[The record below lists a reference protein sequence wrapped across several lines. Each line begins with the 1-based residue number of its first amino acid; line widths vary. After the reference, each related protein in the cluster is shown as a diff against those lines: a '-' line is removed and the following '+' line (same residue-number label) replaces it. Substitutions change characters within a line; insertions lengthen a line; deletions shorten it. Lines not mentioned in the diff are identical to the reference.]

1 MPADSRGQGLCDCF
15 RALCARIGCR
25 ARVRAV
31 VWFAPLLFV
40 AYLSG
45 SARFA
50 PFSRVR
56 GLCSWGAGMVSSRSV
71 FLLPAA
77 AFVSHAFASEHG
89 NGSRIAVLYQNGSA
103 DVDSAFRQVF
113 GHFASGF
120 DYDLY
125 GRALADFEAG
135 FERHK
140 GSAVFSGHA
149 LGAVAPHCDKGVAPS
164 AVANVRGVAAFPGGT
179 VGSVFGFDL
188 GKRLFELS
196 GHAQGPASAGL
207 VAPFALS
214 TQALSTGMGLVQA
227 AVAAMVHVVPP
238 LVPPPAWNNQPLS
251 CVPMVSGHN
260 CFGSVLYPITMA
272 DFMLADVTDSM
283 LDGYVASFPGLYAKK
298 VGKTSD
304 AMYKSCFAAYM
315 GMMCASVFPR
325 CTTPQSRDEIIPV
338 GGSVPVCLHMCVLPL
353 VMCPG
358 FWVSD
363 LLDSCSSVSVP
374 PLCSQAKFA
383 NVKRAPPQIAS
394 FDEASPFAPEC
405 PPTVAVRDG
414 DLALYD
420 AKGFPDSPIE
430 KEAAAYAPSP
440 AMAPQDV

>member
-1 MPADSRGQGLCDCF
+1 
-15 RALCARIGCR
+15 
-25 ARVRAV
+25 
-31 VWFAPLLFV
+31 
-40 AYLSG
+40 
-45 SARFA
+45 
-50 PFSRVR
+50 
-56 GLCSWGAGMVSSRSV
+56 MVSSRSV

-135 FERHK
+135 FERYK

-353 VMCPG
+353 LGNQSVFERFPG
-358 FWVSD
+358 F
-363 LLDSCSSVSVP
+363 SSIACCVSVKGAFVRCGHQSARVSGRP
-374 PLCSQAKFA
+374 GRSG
-383 NVKRAPPQIAS
+383 
-394 FDEASPFAPEC
+394 
-405 PPTVAVRDG
+405 TVCAVVGSAGPVRNRLRG
-414 DLALYD
+414 YW
-420 AKGFPDSPIE
+420 GIRPC
-430 KEAAAYAPSP
+430 
-440 AMAPQDV
+440 